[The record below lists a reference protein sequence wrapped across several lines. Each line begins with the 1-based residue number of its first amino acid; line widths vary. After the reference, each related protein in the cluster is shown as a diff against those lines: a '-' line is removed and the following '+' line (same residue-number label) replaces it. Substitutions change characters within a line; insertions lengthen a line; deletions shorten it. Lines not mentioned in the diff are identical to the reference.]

1 MALSPVLHQL
11 HRTGRRR
18 RYHPPPPRDHRDR
31 VRRPDR
37 RAAGSYAVGA
47 LWRQLGLGPVCRDR
61 PQPAARRRHTRRFS
75 ARRRARGHPAAQDR
89 QHSRPPDPPA
99 TQTHPAPAQ
108 PLALGRRMA
117 CAVAQHNRLPPPT
130 TRLTI
135 PPNTARPGTNKGKAG
150 QTSRPNTSAHRTIK
164 INAQPIQPRPPSV
177 DPGLVAASYPEA
189 MTEQSNA
196 ITMSHPPEA
205 FLRLVNPIM
214 KLLLHTPFAG
224 PARNQL
230 MVVNFTGRKSGRHY
244 SIPLSAHMI
253 DDILYA
259 MTAETWK
266 NNFREGAAAQV
277 LHDGKT
283 TTMRGELITDK
294 ALIADLYSRCAES
307 YGVKRAERTMG
318 LGFRDHQMPT
328 HDQFAE
334 AVDQLHLN
342 AIRFTRAA

>member
-1 MALSPVLHQL
+1 MS
-11 HRTGRRR
+11 
-18 RYHPPPPRDHRDR
+18 
-31 VRRPDR
+31 
-37 RAAGSYAVGA
+37 
-47 LWRQLGLGPVCRDR
+47 
-61 PQPAARRRHTRRFS
+61 
-75 ARRRARGHPAAQDR
+75 
-89 QHSRPPDPPA
+89 
-99 TQTHPAPAQ
+99 
-108 PLALGRRMA
+108 
-117 CAVAQHNRLPPPT
+117 
-130 TRLTI
+130 
-135 PPNTARPGTNKGKAG
+135 
-150 QTSRPNTSAHRTIK
+150 
-164 INAQPIQPRPPSV
+164 
-177 DPGLVAASYPEA
+177 LVAASYPEA

-196 ITMSHPPEA
+196 ITMSHPPKA

-230 MVVNFTGRKSGRHY
+230 MVVNFTGRKSGQHY
-244 SIPLSAHMI
+244 SIPLSAHVI

-283 TTMRGELITDK
+283 TMMRGELITDK

-307 YGVKRAERTMG
+307 YGVKSAERAMG

-342 AIRFTRAA
+342 AIRFTPAA